1 MNTAPN
7 KEDALNFVTKM
18 DKFYIQIRDGKI
30 IVDRNMA
37 NYDIVN
43 YKIIHGTYK
52 SQINM
57 LSELERNGMIIQ
69 ESTMGESDTIPDVLG
84 KEKVKFKDMF
94 ERYCTLMED
103 ETLIESLE
111 VMDIESRKPLVKQ
124 AYNTLGAEEVR
135 RLKYHQ
141 SNIKREII
149 KRGPEKFAIKITRML
164 KLPRYESIPKSH
176 IKEKI
181 QTVYDCLGLNIKA
194 KATDLNKWYNTQE
207 TLKQDN
213 GKNIACMKIIGDKL
227 LVKDSY

>member
-1 MNTAPN
+1 
-7 KEDALNFVTKM
+7 
-18 DKFYIQIRDGKI
+18 
-30 IVDRNMA
+30 MA

-57 LSELERNGMIIQ
+57 QAELERSGMTIQ
-69 ESTMGESDTIPDVLG
+69 KALLENQILSQMYSERRKWS
-84 KEKVKFKDMF
+84 KDMF
-94 ERYCTLMED
+94 ERYCALMED
-103 ETLIESLE
+103 YTLTELLE
-111 VMDIESRKPLVKQ
+111 IMDIESRKPLVKQ

>member
-1 MNTAPN
+1 
-7 KEDALNFVTKM
+7 M

-69 ESTMGESDTIPDVLG
+69 ESTMGESYTIPDVLG

-94 ERYCTLMED
+94 ERYCALMEND
-103 ETLIESLE
+103 TLAESLE

-124 AYNTLGAEEVR
+124 AYHTLGAEEVR

-149 KRGPEKFAIKITRML
+149 KRGPEKFAVKITRLL
-164 KLPRYESIPKSH
+164 KLPRFEPISKNH
-176 IKEKI
+176 IKERI
-181 QTVYDCLGLNIKA
+181 QAVYDDLGLNVKA
-194 KATDLNKWYNTQE
+194 KATDLNK
-207 TLKQDN
+207 
-213 GKNIACMKIIGDKL
+213 
-227 LVKDSY
+227 

>member
-1 MNTAPN
+1 MNTAPD

-30 IVDRNMA
+30 ILDRNMA

-57 LSELERNGMIIQ
+57 LSELERSRMTIQ

-94 ERYCTLMED
+94 ERYCALMEND
-103 ETLIESLE
+103 TLAESLE

-124 AYNTLGAEEVR
+124 AYHTLGAEEVR

-149 KRGPEKFAIKITRML
+149 KRGAEKFAVKITRLL
-164 KLPRYESIPKSH
+164 KLPRFEPIPKNH
-176 IKEKI
+176 IKERI
-181 QTVYDCLGLNIKA
+181 QAVYDDLGLNVKA

-207 TLKQDN
+207 ILKQED

-227 LVKDSY
+227 LVRDSY